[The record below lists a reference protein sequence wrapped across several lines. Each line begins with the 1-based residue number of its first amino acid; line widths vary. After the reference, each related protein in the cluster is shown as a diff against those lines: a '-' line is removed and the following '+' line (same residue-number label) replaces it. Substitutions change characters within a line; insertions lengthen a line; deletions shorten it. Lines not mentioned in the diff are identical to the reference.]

1 MERQRFINGYK
12 LVYKPGH
19 PKAMTSENWNGWLYE
34 HIYIY
39 EELTGISIP
48 EGFTVHHIDCDRSN
62 NSRGNLVM
70 MTESDHNILHSHMN
84 RAFEDESLKMNWVN
98 SGKPKFKPCDIC
110 DRICDEIGRR
120 FCRLCLNNRR
130 SEINSILKL
139 EHSKRSA
146 IQTGQENRPYYEI
159 EELISALIDNRFNFV
174 KTGIALNL
182 SDNGVRKRL
191 KARGLDKAILSQAK
205 SLLLEGATTTGEVMD
220 FLITRLAPDT

>member
-1 MERQRFINGYK
+1 MDVKY
-12 LVYKPGH
+12 
-19 PKAMTSENWNGWLYE
+19 T
-34 HIYIY
+34 
-39 EELTGISIP
+39 
-48 EGFTVHHIDCDRSN
+48 
-62 NSRGNLVM
+62 
-70 MTESDHNILHSHMN
+70 
-84 RAFEDESLKMNWVN
+84 
-98 SGKPKFKPCDIC
+98 FKPNAKWILKTRKDEIFVLSELPLSGEAIV
-110 DRICDEIGRR
+110 DRFKLDEIGRR